1 ALPRAAAP
9 HPTTKKMSTAPRI
22 SIKTKG
28 LTGCLL
34 CYDVST
40 FQDVAH
46 WFLGFN
52 SARFLER
59 ELRRKP
65 DWIW

>member
-1 ALPRAAAP
+1 
-9 HPTTKKMSTAPRI
+9 MSTAPRI